1 MERTDLLPV
10 GRDSGGSGAGGVA
23 ASVDGLTKGD
33 IRRFFRSRV
42 PGADRGGGANRGDH
56 ELNPGM
62 LPLVE
67 LRAAAVLVALVDRPE
82 GFTIQLTQRSAH
94 LSRHAGQIAFP
105 GGRVDDGDVDAIA
118 TALRE
123 TEEEIGLKRD
133 HIEPVGKLDRYV
145 TRTGFTVTPI
155 VALVQPPFTLTIDAN
170 EVDEAFEVPLAF
182 ILDPTNQK
190 RDTYDYQGVARHFY
204 VFQYGE
210 RRIWGATAGML
221 VNLAEIFGG

>member
-1 MERTDLLPV
+1 MERADLLPLGPNPV
-10 GRDSGGSGAGGVA
+10 SPPGGGTTPAFA
-23 ASVDGLTKGD
+23 LTKGD
-33 IRRFFRSRV
+33 IRRLFLGRTQ
-42 PGADRGGGANRGDH
+42 GADRGSGANRGDH

-82 GFTIQLTQRSAH
+82 GFTILLTQRTAH
-94 LSRHAGQIAFP
+94 LARHPGQIAFP
-105 GGRVDDGDVDAIA
+105 GGRVDDGDADAVA

-123 TEEEIGLKRD
+123 TEEEVGLSRD
-133 HIEPVGKLDRYV
+133 YIETVGQLDRYV

-155 VALVQPPFTLTIDAN
+155 VAMVQPPFSLTIDPN

-182 ILDPTNQK
+182 ILDPANRQK
-190 RDTYDYQGVARHFY
+190 DSYDFQGVVRYFY
-204 VFQYGE
+204 VFHYGE

-221 VNLAEIFGG
+221 VNLAEIFRG

>member
-1 MERTDLLPV
+1 MERTDLLPI
-10 GRDSGGSGAGGVA
+10 GAHPGKPSAGGIA
-23 ASVDGLTKGD
+23 APFGFTKGD
-33 IRRFFRSRV
+33 IRRLFLKQTQISSL
-42 PGADRGGGANRGDH
+42 GAPIDRGDH

-67 LRAAAVLVALVDRPE
+67 LRAAAVLVGLVDRPE
-82 GFTIQLTQRSAH
+82 GTTILLTQRTRH

-105 GGRVDDGDVDAIA
+105 GGKVDEGDADEIA

-123 TEEEIGLKRD
+123 TEEEIGLGRE
-133 HIEPVGKLDRYV
+133 HIEPVGRLDRYV

-155 VALVQPPFTLTIDAN
+155 VALIQSPFALTLDAN

-182 ILDPTNQK
+182 ILDPANQQ
-190 RDTYDYQGVARHFY
+190 RDSYEYQGVMRHFY
-204 VFQYGE
+204 VFAYGE

-221 VNLAEIFGG
+221 VNLAEIFSG